1 VKQAEAVRLYERV
14 MRGRGFSP
22 ETVAVNLRT
31 VRRFLARLEVRLRRL
46 RRQHVVAAL
55 AAMQRAGL
63 AGATQARALG
73 VLRAF
78 SLVLVEAGV
87 LAADPTEGLAVDAG
101 QPAPRVVPTVDA
113 VARLLAASD
122 VRPRSGASPALAL
135 RDRALLEL
143 LYGLGLRNS
152 EARAARVDDLNL
164 ADGSLLVRAA
174 KRGHAR
180 TLPLPRAA
188 LPHLQRY
195 VEEARPPLVAGR
207 VDTGHLIVSKTGRPL
222 RHGSDVG
229 EVVAKAARRAGIRCH
244 PHALRRGV
252 ATHLAAAGLN
262 LRAVQ
267 TLLGHESLAVTQRY
281 VSVPSDE
288 LHRTVR
294 ALERHRT

>member
-1 VKQAEAVRLYERV
+1 VKQVEAVRLYERA

-31 VRRFLARLEVRLRRL
+31 VRRFLTRLEVPLRRL

-55 AAMQRAGL
+55 AAMQRAEL

-87 LAADPTEGLAVDAG
+87 LAADPTEGLTVDASE
-101 QPAPRVVPTVDA
+101 PAPHVVPTVDA

-122 VRPRSGASPALAL
+122 VRPCSGASPALAL

-164 ADGSLLVRAA
+164 ADGSLVVRAA

-188 LPHLQRY
+188 LPHLRRY
-195 VEEARPPLVAGR
+195 VEEARPLLVAGR

-222 RHGSDVG
+222 RHGSEVG
-229 EVVAKAARRAGIRCH
+229 EVVAKAARRAGVRCH

-252 ATHLAAAGLN
+252 ATHLVIAGAN
-262 LRAVQ
+262 IRAVQ
-267 TLLGHESLAVTQRY
+267 ILLGHQSLGVTQRY
-281 VSVPSDE
+281 VDVRRDDLASV
-288 LHRTVR
+288 V
-294 ALERHRT
+294 ERLGR

>member
-1 VKQAEAVRLYERV
+1 MKQVEAVRLYERA

-31 VRRFLARLEVRLRRL
+31 VRRFLTRLEVPLRRL

-55 AAMQRAGL
+55 AAMQRAEL

-87 LAADPTEGLAVDAG
+87 LAADPTEGLTVDAG
-101 QPAPRVVPTVDA
+101 EPAPRVVPTVDT

-122 VRPRSGASPALAL
+122 VRPCSGASPALAL

-164 ADGSLLVRAA
+164 ADGSLVVRAA

-188 LPHLQRY
+188 LPHLRRY
-195 VEEARPPLVAGR
+195 VEEARPLLVAGR

-222 RHGSDVG
+222 RHGSEVG
-229 EVVAKAARRAGIRCH
+229 EVVAKAARRAGVRCH

-252 ATHLAAAGLN
+252 ATHLVIAGAN
-262 LRAVQ
+262 IRAVQ
-267 TLLGHESLAVTQRY
+267 ILLGHQSLGVTQRY
-281 VSVPSDE
+281 VDVRRDDLASV
-288 LHRTVR
+288 V
-294 ALERHRT
+294 ERLGR